1 MPRAEAN
8 CCPFSARGSCSAQSR
23 RLLLQCPVDREA
35 PRAGLR
41 SRLKC
46 EKSSNFPKSGICPKP
61 PHITRSCSSRLLR
74 LARRPA
80 RAGRLPA
87 TARRHPKCEWHVRR
101 GHSHL
106 LTSHSEQASRLL
118 VSHLTLA
125 NSRDRCDRTP
135 RVDFVVQQRRLRRSA
150 TSASSFASSAAAA
163 PTSHAAHAWKSAH
176 AWHAWHAAAA
186 HPTHPSHHPL
196 KHLWVDLLP
205 TAATC
210 GEGSGRRGEHLHAE
224 GIGKS
229 SRSRRTPAHYSA
241 R

>member
-1 MPRAEAN
+1 MPCAEAN

-125 NSRDRCDRTP
+125 TAVTGRRASTSSFSN
-135 RVDFVVQQRRLRRSA
+135 VGFVVQPRRLRRS
-150 TSASSFASSAAAA
+150 
-163 PTSHAAHAWKSAH
+163 P
-176 AWHAWHAAAA
+176 
-186 HPTHPSHHPL
+186 PPPPPRPL
-196 KHLWVDLLP
+196 PMPPMPGNPPMPGMPGMPPPPIPPIPPIIL
-205 TAATC
+205 
-210 GEGSGRRGEHLHAE
+210 
-224 GIGKS
+224 
-229 SRSRRTPAHYSA
+229 
-241 R
+241 